1 VVVVVLPSEPVM
13 PMIGHGQTA
22 LHLARDLRA
31 AGLRFFE
38 EARMHTRRAEDNV
51 LVECVEIVLAEHKIH
66 TEGREGRVAV
76 AELGRFLFVMYGH
89 AHAGGA
95 QHADERHI
103 AYACADDADALIR
116 KTAKVLF

>member
-1 VVVVVLPSEPVM
+1 
-13 PMIGHGQTA
+13 
-22 LHLARDLRA
+22 
-31 AGLRFFE
+31 
-38 EARMHTRRAEDNV
+38 MHTRCAEDNV
-51 LVECVEIVLAEHKIH
+51 SSSGVEIVLGQSTKSH

-95 QHADERHI
+95 QHADEGHI